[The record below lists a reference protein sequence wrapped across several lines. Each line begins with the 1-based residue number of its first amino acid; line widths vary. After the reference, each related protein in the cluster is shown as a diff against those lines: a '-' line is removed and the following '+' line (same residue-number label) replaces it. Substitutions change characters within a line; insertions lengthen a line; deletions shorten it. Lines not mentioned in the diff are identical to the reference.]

1 MTASDRGIG
10 EYSDIAGSMLRANNW
25 LQRTRIPGQWEAA
38 LQAATNAD
46 LAFYTSRQPTVGA
59 GTATGALYQSNQ
71 DILLATYQTVPGVYV
86 QVQIPAPL
94 GAFFLPGGVQVD
106 FASAAWIALDVAII
120 ANITD
125 TAGNAALAVSSAV
138 KTSRRSDYF
147 NG

>member
-46 LAFYTSRQPTVGA
+46 LAFYTSGQPTVGA
-59 GTATGALYQSNQ
+59 GTATGALYH
-71 DILLATYQTVPGVYV
+71 
-86 QVQIPAPL
+86 L